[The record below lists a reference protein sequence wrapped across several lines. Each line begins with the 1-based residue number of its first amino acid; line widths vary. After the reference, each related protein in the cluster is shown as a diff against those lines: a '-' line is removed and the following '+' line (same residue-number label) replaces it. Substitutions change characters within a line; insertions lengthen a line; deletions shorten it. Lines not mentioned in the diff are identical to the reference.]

1 MTVGLR
7 GTRLSL
13 WLQTDTQPD
22 GEIFLVFGKLQAQEK
37 GVEDQSDVAHG
48 YDCSHIWERDDA
60 STSGTYR
67 IKPQGS
73 DISFLVY
80 CKMSELGGWTSIQR
94 HDGSDGLN
102 FDETWDNYKNG
113 FGELE
118 GEHWLGL
125 EYMYLLTHQ
134 PDRSAKLHIS
144 LGDFSGNESYAEY
157 NPFSVGNGDLH
168 YKLSA
173 GNYSGTAGD
182 AFLGNGA
189 ENQHGSYFGTRDH
202 PTDNCQRKCK
212 IGDMRFPSCGDIFH
226 SGWWYNAC
234 GSANLNGV
242 WHSASDYKSFA
253 SSVSWPT
260 WKIRKLLK
268 FSEMYLIHH

>member
-1 MTVGLR
+1 M
-7 GTRLSL
+7 SASK
-13 WLQTDTQPD
+13 P
-22 GEIFLVFGKLQAQEK
+22 GENDKAKSENGGKE
-37 GVEDQSDVAHG
+37 QSDAVQG
-48 YDCSHIWERDDA
+48 YDCSDIWEANNA

-67 IKPQGS
+67 IQPMGT
-73 DISFLVY
+73 DVSFLVY
-80 CKMSELGGWTSIQR
+80 CEMSELGGWTIIQR
-94 HDGSDGLN
+94 HDGSDGLK

-113 FGELE
+113 FGELQ

-157 NPFSVGNGDLH
+157 NPFSVGNGDCH

-173 GNYSGTAGD
+173 RKYSGTAGD

-189 ENQHGSYFGTRDH
+189 ANQHGSYFSTRDH
-202 PTDNCQRKCK
+202 PTDNCNRKCK
-212 IGDMRFPSCGDIFH
+212 VGDMGFPSCGDIFH

-242 WHSASDYKSFA
+242 WRSPSHYKNFA

-260 WKIRKLLK
+260 WKIRESLK